1 MLKNVVVQNEL
12 FVPKNYLCKLQSE
25 LKHEKTAE
33 GKAEEEDEEEKRI
46 FTGSHGKLILVL
58 E

>member
-1 MLKNVVVQNEL
+1 MLENEL